1 MGNAEVAYG
10 LLGSELS
17 IFREKTWIFPPSD
30 SPQIALE
37 WCLELSTEISA

>member
-17 IFREKTWIFPPSD
+17 IFREKNMDLPT
-30 SPQIALE
+30 LR
-37 WCLELSTEISA
+37 